1 MPDAF
6 ISYSRRNIAFA
17 RLLID
22 SLEKHD
28 INVWIDWQDIP
39 PSTDWLAEVYEAI
52 ENSDSF
58 IFLISETSVISEICS
73 LEISHAV
80 KNNKR
85 IIPIVVSNV
94 EPSEVPAPLVHLQWI
109 FFDQED
115 RYSDAVDDL
124 ITTIQVDQNWVKS
137 HTRLQNRALEWHR
150 KDYPSAALLRGADLN
165 QAEAWLTE
173 APEMDPPPTTLQTD
187 YIFNS
192 RRATN
197 RRQRLSIIVA
207 GAGIAITLVLGI
219 WAWVQRNQAIE
230 TTQFRSTAEAEAL
243 HEASIRATTEVEA
256 ILEEQAK
263 ATAQVILQE
272 QIQKVSARFLASQSL
287 SERGEHLDLGLLLAI
302 EGVRLEDSLET
313 RSALLQAVTAQPYL
327 ERVLFRESGIYI
339 NDMFFNPQGH
349 LVATYWR
356 DQQLFVFDPEGGEL
370 IHTIDTPERVS
381 SFSHPIIKEGNQDG
395 IRFNIDG
402 TMMISCA
409 TDDKTWLLWET
420 STYTPLG
427 DPFPD
432 ISNKDTVISISP
444 TFKLVATLEGEQ
456 ILIRERSGGPVLQ
469 TIPVPDSGLINLPL
483 FSDDDLTYI
492 MATGDPA
499 IWFIDLESGDLIQ
512 TIQLEEALG
521 NLEQLEVNHQGTLL
535 GVIGSNQIMIYDLM
549 ATEIVS
555 RYQRTEDSDYHLFFD
570 GEGFPHLAF
579 TRLTFN
585 QERGGY
591 DKEYHFLESI
601 GEEGQLLSRFS
612 SLSYLMFPTL
622 EHRKSAMNP
631 FLRINPSNFQV
642 AIHRSN
648 KGVVE
653 LSLYDPLLIN
663 PILESQLVPI
673 DIGDISI
680 SRVEPHP
687 GLNNVMA
694 VEYCSRT
701 EFKDICTV
709 GIWDFSSD
717 AELLSEIRRDSTP
730 IRALR
735 FHPEGELL
743 VIVDDNNLVSAWNW
757 RDNEVVWSIDSLA
770 DPIDQL
776 SFSSSGNQL
785 AAASSNGKEIII
797 LEADT
802 GDRNQVF
809 ESSSETI
816 EAVAFHPRNPWL
828 GAAFLGG
835 IILWN
840 LEDGEELAR
849 LSREEPLEVYN
860 TLAFHPDGSHLA
872 SGGPDGWVIWNIDT
886 NQVEFNSLEEANH
899 HGVVDFLAFDPLGTW
914 MISGNGLIFQVHDA
928 VSGKW
933 IGDLTPTDPE
943 VPETNAVFT
952 KFPDL
957 TISAGGARLLA
968 YSRGNEILSWQ
979 LDLDSWIIAA
989 CQLANRNLTQEEW
1002 NIYLND
1008 QQYRKTCSDLP
1019 LE

>member
-272 QIQKVSARFLASQSL
+272 HIQRVSARFLASQSL

-302 EGVRLEDSLET
+302 EGVHLEESLET
-313 RSALLQAVTAQPYL
+313 QSALLQAVTAQPYL

-339 NDMFFNPQGH
+339 NEIFFNPQGN
-349 LVATYWR
+349 LVATYYR
-356 DQQLFVFDPEGGEL
+356 DQQLFVFDSESGEL
-370 IHTIDTPERVS
+370 IHIIDTPERVS
-381 SFSHPIIKEGNQDG
+381 SYKHPLIKEGIQDG

-409 TDDKTWLLWET
+409 PNEKTWLLWET
-420 STYTPLG
+420 NTYTPLG

-432 ISNKDTVISISP
+432 INNKEAVISISP
-444 TFKLVATLEGEQ
+444 TFKLVATLEGEH
-456 ILIRERSGGPVLQ
+456 ILIRERSDGSVLHAL
-469 TIPVPDSGLINLPL
+469 PVPDMDLLDLPL
-483 FSDDDLTYI
+483 ISYDDLTYI

-499 IWFIDLESGDLIQ
+499 IRIFDLESGELIQ

-521 NLEQLEVNHQGTLL
+521 SLEQLEVNRQGTLL
-535 GVIGSNQIMIYDLM
+535 GVVGSNQILLYDLM
-549 ATEIVS
+549 TTEIVS
-555 RYQRTEDSDYHLFFD
+555 RNQRTEDSDLRLFFD
-570 GEGFPHLAF
+570 GEGTPYLVY
-579 TRLTFN
+579 TRLNFN
-585 QERGGY
+585 EERGGY
-591 DKEYHFLESI
+591 DEEYHFLESI

-612 SLSYLMFPTL
+612 SLSYLVFPTI
-622 EHRKSAMNP
+622 EHRESAMNP
-631 FLRINPSNFQV
+631 FLRINPSNFRV

-653 LSLYDPLLIN
+653 LSLYDPMLIN
-663 PILESQLVPI
+663 PILESQPVPI

-694 VEYCSRT
+694 VEYCNRT
-701 EFKDICTV
+701 GLQDNCTL
-709 GIWDFSSD
+709 GIWDLYND

-730 IRALR
+730 INALR

-757 RDNEVVWSIDSLA
+757 RDNEVIWSIDSLA

-797 LEADT
+797 LEADN

-816 EAVAFHPRNPWL
+816 EAVTFHPGNTWL
-828 GAAFLGG
+828 GAANGEG

-840 LEDGEELAR
+840 LEDGDELAQ
-849 LSREEPLEVYN
+849 LTLEEPLEVYN
-860 TLAFHPDGSHLA
+860 TLAFHPDGLHIA
-872 SGGPDGWVIWNIDT
+872 SGGPDGWVIWNLDT
-886 NQVEFNSLEEANH
+886 NQAENNSLEEVSH
-899 HGVVDFLAFDPLGTW
+899 HGAVDFLAFDPLGTW

-933 IGDLTPTDPE
+933 VGNLTPTNPQ

-952 KFPDL
+952 RFPDL
-957 TISAGGARLLA
+957 TISAGVTRLIA
-968 YSRGNEILSWQ
+968 YSRNNEILSWQ
-979 LDLDSWIIAA
+979 LDLDSWVTAA
-989 CQLANRNLTQEEW
+989 CQIANRNLTPEEW
-1002 NIYLND
+1002 KNYLGEKP
-1008 QQYRKTCSDLP
+1008 YLETCP
-1019 LE
+1019 